1 MKNRPLMSTCVI
13 LFSLLWTLVVLGGR
27 YYLEDIRPSPV
38 RDYGKD
44 KERVQVSGQVYD
56 RLEAKDQQ
64 IFYLKNVQ
72 IKSQSHLM
80 TERRLIVYC
89 DQSVSVKIKNHLEIT
104 GKLSFYEE
112 ARNPGNYDLR
122 FYYAKKG
129 IYASVSAEEITVT
142 EARYSPL
149 GEGVYALKQRIGD
162 TLVAGLGERNGQ
174 VINGILLGEKREID
188 PSLKETYQLS
198 GIGHVLSISGLHI
211 SLIGMTLFGLIRR
224 MTGSFKVA
232 GGLGIVFLLGYSFL
246 IGFSVSIF
254 RATVMFLFRVGAEI
268 TGRKYDAYTAVAVAA
283 LLTVLVNPFALL
295 GAGFYLSYLAILG
308 LILLYPV
315 VSDIPLPLIL
325 PGACVQIMLLGA
337 LSYSFFEVPLYSIFL
352 NLLIIPLLSV
362 IVALGIIGGV
372 LGGVAIVGRPC
383 FFITGKV
390 LWLYEVL
397 AEKTLHIPGA
407 RVINGKA
414 NVQVIV
420 IYYILLAIFIW
431 AWHKHSFKKWI
442 RLIALSG
449 ALFGGTFFIGH
460 TCADNDLKIIFFD
473 VGQGDGTLIT
483 TPGGQNILIDGGSTS
498 VEELAKYRLEPT
510 LKYYGIKKLDYVF
523 VSHGDK
529 DHYSGIKEMIERE
542 AKSIPIET
550 LIFPAYINADSELLE
565 LKNLAQ
571 KNGITCLFLDQ
582 GKGMEIDGVKLT
594 GLHPE
599 RLYQDENAASLV
611 LLLEYGKKSV
621 LFTGDVEGEGEKALT
636 KALIEADI
644 DIDVLKVAHHGSK
657 GSTSDEFLEQ
667 AKPELAII
675 SAGKRNLYGHP
686 HKETLSRL
694 RERAIMIRRTDK
706 EGAIILQ
713 IASR

>member
-1 MKNRPLMSTCVI
+1 MSTCVI

-44 KERVQVSGQVYD
+44 KERVRVSGQVYD

-122 FYYAKKG
+122 FHYAKKG

-420 IYYILLAIFIW
+420 VYYILLAIFIW
-431 AWHKHSFKKWI
+431 ICYKHSLKKWI

-529 DHYSGIKEMIERE
+529 DHYSGIKEMIERGT
-542 AKSIPIET
+542 KSIPMET
-550 LIFPAYINADSELLE
+550 LIFPAYINADSELHE

-657 GSTSDEFLEQ
+657 GSTSDEFLNQ

>member
-1 MKNRPLMSTCVI
+1 MSTCVI

-44 KERVQVSGQVYD
+44 KERVRVSGQVYD

-122 FYYAKKG
+122 FHYAKKG

-142 EARYSPL
+142 EARYSLL
-149 GEGVYALKQRIGD
+149 GEGVYALKQRIED
-162 TLVAGLGERNGQ
+162 MLVAGLGERNGQ

-211 SLIGMTLFGLIRR
+211 SMIGMTLFGLIRR

-295 GAGFYLSYLAILG
+295 SAGFYLSYLAILG

-431 AWHKHSFKKWI
+431 ACHKHSFKKWI

-542 AKSIPIET
+542 AKSIPIAT
-550 LIFPAYINADSELLE
+550 LIFPAYINADSELHE